1 LKWLANTRTALLDPH
16 EIDLRDSAYCIP
28 CFADLAPLVK
38 SIDSV
43 GILNPPLLQELPGGR
58 MIPVLGRRR
67 LQAAVQLGISQTE
80 VKIVSDRI
88 SEAEGF
94 AVALWD
100 NFGHRTFDMAS
111 TAVVVRRLLDLFP
124 RDVVAGDFLALLGV
138 PARGPRLERLRA
150 IGGLE
155 EPVLQA
161 LALGRIQE
169 KTAFVLS
176 ALASDE
182 QHTLMKL
189 TDALGMNANKR
200 AEVISHLADLSV
212 FHGKPILEFLHVEEA
227 RSIVHDE
234 DIPRPERAAR
244 FRRLIRSWKFP
255 ELVNSEQEFQ
265 EWLRGLPESERIVV
279 RPAPGFESRECT
291 VEIRTESRE
300 EVERILNRL
309 TDGAAEVL

>member
-1 LKWLANTRTALLDPH
+1 MKWLANTRKALLDPH
-16 EIDLRDSAYCIP
+16 EIDLRDRTYYVP
-28 CFADLAPLVK
+28 CFVGLAPLVK
-38 SIDSV
+38 SIDNV
-43 GILNPPLLQELPGGR
+43 GIVNPPLVQELPGER

-67 LQAAVQLGISQTE
+67 LQAAVQLGKSQTE

-100 NFGHRTFDMAS
+100 NLGHRTFDTAS

-124 RDVVAGDFLALLGV
+124 RDVVAHDFLPLLGV

-150 IGGLE
+150 IGGLQE
-155 EPVLQA
+155 HVLQLLA
-161 LALGRIQE
+161 LARIQE
-169 KTAFVLS
+169 KTAFILS
-176 ALASDE
+176 ALSSDE
-182 QHTLMKL
+182 QGALMKL

-212 FHGKPILEFLHVEEA
+212 FRGKPILEFLHLEEA
-227 RSIVHDE
+227 GSIVHDE
-234 DIPRPERAAR
+234 DVPRPERAER

-265 EWLRGLPESERIVV
+265 DWLRGLPESEGMVV
-279 RPAPGFESRECT
+279 RPVPGFESRECT
-291 VEIRTESRE
+291 VEIRTKSRE
-300 EVERILNRL
+300 EAERILKRL
-309 TDGAAEVL
+309 REG

>member
-1 LKWLANTRTALLDPH
+1 LKWLANTRTTLFDPQ
-16 EIDLRDSAYCIP
+16 EIDLRDRAYFIP
-28 CFADLAPLVK
+28 CFADPAPLVK

-67 LQAAVQLGISQTE
+67 LQAAVQLGITRTE

-94 AVALWD
+94 TVALLD
-100 NFGHRTFDMAS
+100 NIGHRTFDIAA
-111 TAVVVRRLLDLFP
+111 TAVVVRRLLDLVP
-124 RDVVAGDFLALLGV
+124 RDVVAGDFLPLLGV

-150 IGGLE
+150 IGELE
-155 EPVLQA
+155 EPVLQS

-169 KTAFVLS
+169 KTAFILS
-176 ALASDE
+176 ALSSDE
-182 QHTLMKL
+182 QRALMEL
-189 TDALGMNANKR
+189 TDALGLNANKR

-212 FHGKPILEFLHVEEA
+212 FHGKPILEFLHQEEA

-255 ELVNSEQEFQ
+255 ELVDSEQEFQ
-265 EWLRGLPESERIVV
+265 EWLRGLPQSEGIVV
-279 RPAPGFESRECT
+279 HPAPGFESRECT
-291 VEIRTESRE
+291 VEIRTKSRE
-300 EVERILNRL
+300 KAERILKRL
-309 TDGAAEVL
+309 TDGAA